1 MMMEALTDKNK
12 LVRWRAARFLFD
24 VGTEQSIPRLRE
36 ASRDREYEVALQAE
50 LALTRIESGEEALG
64 TVWQQMNR
72 MIDESS

>member
-1 MMMEALTDKNK
+1 MSERNS
-12 LVRWRAARFLFD
+12 RFQD
-24 VGTEQSIPRLRE
+24 CE